1 MYSLANETVKVSTTY
16 RDFIVNI
23 LNYLSTRTLWANTSM
38 VDSLVNLPSKKVVH
52 RAEIS
57 GVKSS
62 IEVGKHKPHASH
74 SVNIVF
80 GARFRLICPEEFS
93 MIYNHP
99 QQGGARGLS
108 KPILTSVNGPMV

>member
-1 MYSLANETVKVSTTY
+1 MYSLAKETVKVSTTY

-38 VDSLVNLPSKKVVH
+38 VDLLVNLPSKKVVH

-62 IEVGKHKPHASH
+62 IEVGKHNPHASH

-93 MIYNHP
+93 MLYTHP
-99 QQGGARGLS
+99 QQGGGG
-108 KPILTSVNGPMV
+108 VD

>member
-52 RAEIS
+52 RAEILQIYLKFFCACTVS
-57 GVKSS
+57 G
-62 IEVGKHKPHASH
+62 
-74 SVNIVF
+74 
-80 GARFRLICPEEFS
+80 
-93 MIYNHP
+93 
-99 QQGGARGLS
+99 
-108 KPILTSVNGPMV
+108 